1 MGCED
6 DVYSLILYKQH
17 YRDNYDGKSAL
28 PDDVFSSFGYY
39 DGFKVEIENT
49 TESGSN
55 SNFIETLYDK
65 THDPIK
71 NLGGRY
77 GVQIVGIFRAVSDEN
92 SNIKTK
98 EFIEDYNDNLC
109 AAVGFA
115 QISEAYDIQADAGLN
130 KLIEKIE
137 QCSTK
142 SNIMAM
148 ATFDNADLIILVKG
162 SELYE
167 INKIMKCV
175 DELDEV
181 SYMHT
186 ITGISQEYLNECQKN
201 GRFLEEWNSKKV
213 CLDNRVVEFNMRIAT
228 KNKADAIAA
237 LQNIV
242 KTKCDMMNIDED
254 DYIRKSIAKCKKLC
268 IYGHHDIELTFKNA
282 PMKFVLFSMLPE
294 SILSH
299 DNHMFGKSFYNIES
313 GYKYKAKIVK
323 TTENQETNETNGNA
337 SQKSKIITLMK
348 QISKELWDELAKDP
362 VIQALY
368 NSLNTIAQFEDF
380 QLANDIFYLVFPAIS
395 GFLDHYL
402 EYYSQIKVQKTNVS
416 GTEEDKIRKDED
428 EKHEYVSGMV
438 EYINSIIQHS
448 VHTDQMFLMIPGY
461 CGSSFG
467 LSTKLLLFYQWMA
480 YKVMDL
486 LKADG
491 NKYDILLSP
500 EAEVKPLTKEMRFGI
515 DKHTIIVRF
524 GQKMLFQPQF
534 CIILIHELAHYVGE
548 IERKRSCRTQLCVKL
563 TARLMTEILFRD
575 VRHQQTRN
583 SGSCNV
589 LSYRQ
594 RVYEN
599 IAEYTKSSIDKEYP
613 EDKKEYLYA
622 SELEKILRDVVLKI
636 ISVDDGDPFFKKIFL
651 AEDEAFEAIG
661 CGSIKSKSQKI
672 KVIQIYCETINKI
685 RQNCKECL
693 FDGTMDSV
701 ISNLITTFKEIYSD
715 VCAYN
720 ILGFEFDEFVDS
732 FEVSENRKI
741 AEKNVSPMQ
750 GIRQFVMNSIINED
764 KEYHIEALELKDTD
778 LFEQMFSFEY
788 VQEALI
794 RYAKECHL
802 KLSSKLRDSDRR
814 DTITKI
820 QNAHMALKGD
830 NIFELYEEVLKDI
843 YSYKQNV

>member
-6 DVYSLILYKQH
+6 EVYSLILYKQH
-17 YRDNYDGKSAL
+17 YRDNYGRKSAL
-28 PDDVFSSFGYY
+28 PNDMFSSFGYY
-39 DGFKVEIENT
+39 DGFKVEIRNT
-49 TESGSN
+49 TEKDSA

-65 THDPIK
+65 THEPIQ
-71 NLGGRY
+71 NLCGTY
-77 GVQIVGIFRAVSDEN
+77 GVQIVGIFRSVNAEN
-92 SNIKTK
+92 YNNNAKG
-98 EFIEDYNDNLC
+98 FIEDYNKQLC
-109 AAVGFA
+109 AAVGFI
-115 QISEAYDIQADAGLN
+115 QISENYNIQADPGLN
-130 KLIEKIE
+130 ELIKKIE

-142 SNIMAM
+142 NNIMAM
-148 ATFDNADLIILVKG
+148 ATFDNADLIILVKS
-162 SELYE
+162 SELCE
-167 INKIMKCV
+167 INRIMKCV

-186 ITGISQEYLNECQKN
+186 ITGISQKYLNKCRNK
-201 GRFLEEWNSKKV
+201 GRFLKKWNSKKV
-213 CLDNRVVEFNMRIAT
+213 CLDKKVDEFNMRIAT
-228 KNKADAIAA
+228 KNKSVAIAS
-237 LQNIV
+237 LQKII
-242 KTKCDMMNIDED
+242 KTKCKEMNIDKN
-254 DYIRKSIAKCKKLC
+254 DYIRKSINTCKKSC
-268 IYGHHDIELTFKNA
+268 IYGHHDIELTFMNA
-282 PMKFVLFSMLPE
+282 PMKFILFSMLPG

-299 DNHMFGKSFYNIES
+299 DNNMFGKSFYNIES
-313 GYKYKAKIVK
+313 GYKYKAIIAKSTK
-323 TTENQETNETNGNA
+323 NEKNQQTNKNN
-337 SQKSKIITLMK
+337 SQESKISYLMNR
-348 QISKELWDELAKDP
+348 ISEELCDELPQNP

-380 QLANDIFYLVFPAIS
+380 QLANEIFYLVFPAIS
-395 GFLDHYL
+395 GFLNHYL
-402 EYYSQIKVQKTNVS
+402 EYYSQIKTQKANAY
-416 GTEEDKIRKDED
+416 DKDED
-428 EKHEYVSGMV
+428 EKHVYVSCMV

-491 NKYDILLSP
+491 NQYDILLSP
-500 EAEVKPLTKEMRFGI
+500 EAEVKPLTKEMRFGV

-548 IERKRSCRTQLCVKL
+548 AERKRTRRTQLCVRL
-563 TARLMTEILFRD
+563 TAQLMTEILFRD
-575 VRHQQTRN
+575 VRHQQTRS
-583 SGSCNV
+583 SGSYNV
-589 LSYRQ
+589 LNYRKK
-594 RVYEN
+594 VCEN
-599 IAEYTKSSIDKEYP
+599 IVKYTKSSIDKEYP
-613 EDKKEYLYA
+613 QDKTEYLYA
-622 SELEKILRDVVLKI
+622 SDLEKILRDVVLKI
-636 ISVDDGDPFFKKIFL
+636 ISVDDGDPFFKKIFCT
-651 AEDEAFEAIG
+651 EDEAIEAIG
-661 CGSIKSKSQKI
+661 NGQIKSKSDKI

-720 ILGFEFDEFVDS
+720 ILDFGFDEFMNS

-741 AEKNVSPMQ
+741 AAKNVPPMQ
-750 GIRQFVMNSIINED
+750 GIRQFVMNRIINDD

-778 LFEQMFSFEY
+778 LFEQMFSLEY
-788 VQEALI
+788 VQDTLI
-794 RYAKECHL
+794 KYAKECHL
-802 KLSSKLRDSDRR
+802 KLSNRLRESNRGDA
-814 DTITKI
+814 ITQI
-820 QNAHMALKGD
+820 QEAHMALKGD